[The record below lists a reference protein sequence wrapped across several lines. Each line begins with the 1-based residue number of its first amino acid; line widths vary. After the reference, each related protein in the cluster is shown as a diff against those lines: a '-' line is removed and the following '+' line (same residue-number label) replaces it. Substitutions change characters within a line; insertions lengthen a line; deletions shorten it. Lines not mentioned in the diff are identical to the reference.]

1 MSSIISPTITITAN
15 GESVAVY
22 GASFDLIGEAG
33 DEITYTVEVTL
44 DNGKRSE
51 KTFTLT
57 TPERELTPITPVIPG
72 GST

>member
-1 MSSIISPTITITAN
+1 MRVSLLLTITAN

-22 GASFDLIGEAG
+22 GANFDLIGEAG

-44 DNGKRSE
+44 DNGKSE
-51 KTFTLT
+51 KNTFTLT